1 MKRPIIFHIV
11 LLCLISLLSFA
22 ESIEKKGNQLQS
34 KTPLKQILDQYR
46 RNHDVKLV
54 YSDDLIDDTVVEVD
68 SSERLNEKELANL
81 LSSFD
86 IAIRNFGDK
95 TIVLFKSKVEIRE
108 PIFEKVIT
116 AQEVSEEDTVGL
128 RIKPILISNPVPLY
142 PREAVKKGIEG
153 SVRVKFLIDKNGSV
167 SNSIVLA
174 TSGYSIL
181 DSAAK
186 DFVYTLKYSPAEK
199 DGKPHS
205 TWMSMLFR
213 YVLNNRE

>member
-1 MKRPIIFHIV
+1 MKRQTIFYIA
-11 LLCLISLLSFA
+11 LFCLISLLTFS
-22 ESIEKKGNQLQS
+22 ESPEKTSNQHRS

-46 RNHDVKLV
+46 KSHDVKLV
-54 YSDDLIDDTVVEVD
+54 YSDNLIRDIKVEVD
-68 SSERLNEKELANL
+68 SVDKLNESKLANL

-95 TIVLFKSKVEIRE
+95 TIVLFKSDVEISE

-116 AQEVSEEDTVGL
+116 AQEVSEEDTLGF
-128 RIKPILISNPVPLY
+128 RIKPILLSNPVPPY

-153 SVRVKFLIDKNGSV
+153 SVRVKFLIGKNGSV
-167 SNSIVLA
+167 SNSVVLA

-199 DGKPHS
+199 DGMPHS

-213 YVLNNRE
+213 YTLSKD